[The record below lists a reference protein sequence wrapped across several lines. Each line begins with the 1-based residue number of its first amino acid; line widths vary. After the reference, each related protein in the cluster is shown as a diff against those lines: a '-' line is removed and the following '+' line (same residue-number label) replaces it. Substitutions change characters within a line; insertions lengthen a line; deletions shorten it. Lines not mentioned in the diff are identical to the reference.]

1 MKKLTVLAVYLLG
14 VLSCI
19 LYLDY
24 TANKTEAKLYGSRD
38 IKAELKVNVDRA
50 NLVLDTV
57 EKKYI
62 KKEVAPQP
70 KPKPE
75 PNVCKCNGTGL
86 ILQPDGNRSQCQC
99 AASPE
104 GCKCQPKTEV
114 PQ

>member
-1 MKKLTVLAVYLLG
+1 MKKTAVLTAYLLG
-14 VLSCI
+14 SLSCL

-24 TANKTEAKLYGSRD
+24 TANKSEAQLYGARD
-38 IKAELKVNVDRA
+38 IQAELKINVDRA

-62 KKEVAPQP
+62 KKNIP
-70 KPKPE
+70 KPDPKPE
-75 PNVCKCNGTGL
+75 PNICKCNGTGL

-99 AASPE
+99 YANPE
-104 GCKCQPKTEV
+104 GCKCKPKTEA

>member
-1 MKKLTVLAVYLLG
+1 MKKSIALAVYLFG
-14 VLSCI
+14 ALSCL

-24 TANKTEAKLYGSRD
+24 KSNQQEVQLYGSRNVE
-38 IKAELKVNVDRA
+38 AELKINVDRA

-62 KKEVAPQP
+62 KKEVAP
-70 KPKPE
+70 KPKPS
-75 PNVCKCNGTGL
+75 PNVCKCNGTGY
-86 ILQPDGNRSQCQC
+86 ILQPDGNKSQCQC
-99 AASPE
+99 ASTPE